1 MELPHWLWTIIVVV
15 GASIALRIIQKEIDK
30 KKDYETEMVF
40 EASDEMSSAE
50 QIVAWR
56 LVDQND
62 LIRYLIVICTGIFFA
77 VLYIAVKITEAG

>member
-50 QIVAWR
+50 RIVAWR

-77 VLYIAVKITEAG
+77 VLYIAVKITEVG

>member
-30 KKDYETEMVF
+30 KKDYDTEMVF

-50 QIVAWR
+50 RIVAWR

-77 VLYIAVKITEAG
+77 VLYIAVKITEVG